1 MDTTML
7 IKTKK
12 DLKLKAQELASELGF
27 SLTDIVNASL
37 RQFVINQGITIS
49 KFPTDTLDAY
59 TDKKEIMGVDIA
71 SESSLSKDWHKE
83 NGSLSISVEEL

>member
-12 DLKLKAQELASELGF
+12 DLKLQAATLAEELGF

-37 RQFVINQGITIS
+37 RQFVINQGFTIS
-49 KFPTDTLDAY
+49 KIPTESLDMY
-59 TDKKEIMGVDIA
+59 INKKEIVSAYQA
-71 SESSLSKDWHKE
+71 SLKE
-83 NGSLSISVEEL
+83 F

>member
-49 KFPTDTLDAY
+49 KIPTERLDSY
-59 TDKKEIMGVDIA
+59 TNKKEILSAYKA
-71 SESSLSKDWHKE
+71 SLTEF
-83 NGSLSISVEEL
+83 